1 MSQGDKLPT
10 GDAVVDRML
19 DGGIPENRP
28 VLVRGGPGTGKTTF
42 GMQFL
47 QAGLDAGERC
57 LFVSTEQTRAE
68 LRDSFSDY
76 EFDLDHEE
84 LALTTL
90 HPSPR
95 GSDATGPQLALR
107 TLEGGRVVDDRDIPF
122 TVENVARYFERA
134 AGCDRLVL
142 DSVSALRAVTDDRE
156 MFRRQ
161 LLELIR
167 VFSDQL
173 EATTLFT
180 AERSDSSDPLSFTT
194 HGVISLRRERVN
206 DDPHRFLEIEKMR
219 GADHDRRTVEYTL
232 GPDGIEAGPSRRSQP
247 PELKTHKHTSIGI
260 DGLDSLCGGGLAT
273 GAGVLLEHD
282 GHANLTALFGAL
294 LSRAVERDATLVLVP
309 TIRMRPDSVR
319 TILDG
324 HDVSLSELLDDER
337 LFVIDMIGA
346 WDDDHG
352 TVFAGCEDAD
362 EVAAAYQAIAERAD
376 DGPRFTLVNADA
388 MVNRLGPEGA
398 RRTRYTLESD
408 WLRPEDLLVH
418 IQNPSVTS
426 EEMHGFYTNA
436 AEQILRMWI
445 TDAGLQY
452 VALRKSPCGFVG
464 TTSLVEY
471 VTEPPFLKVQEPPE
485 ERENPYAE

>member
-1 MSQGDKLPT
+1 MTQGDRLPF
-10 GDAVVDRML
+10 GEDVVDRML
-19 DGGIPENRP
+19 RGGIPENRP
-28 VLVRGGPGTGKTTF
+28 VLIRGGAGTGKTTLA
-42 GMQFL
+42 MQWL

-57 LFVSTEQTRAE
+57 LFVSTEQTRGE

-95 GSDATGPQLALR
+95 GSDAKGGELSLR
-107 TLEGGRVVDDRDIPF
+107 TLEGGSVIDDRDIPF
-122 TVENVARYFERA
+122 TIENLARYFERA
-134 AGCDRLVL
+134 RSCDRLVL
-142 DSVSALRAVTDDRE
+142 DSVSALKAVTE
-156 MFRRQ
+156 SKELFRRQ

-180 AERSDSSDPLSFTT
+180 AERMGGDDPLSFTT
-194 HGVISLRRERVN
+194 HGVISLRRERIK

-219 GADHDRRTVEYTL
+219 GIDHDRRTVEYTFESH
-232 GPDGIEAGPSRRSQP
+232 GIDAGPSRRSQP

-282 GHANLTALFGAL
+282 GHANLSALFGAL
-294 LSRAVERDATLVLVP
+294 LSRAVEREATLVLVP

-319 TILDG
+319 TILEGYDI
-324 HDVSLSELLDDER
+324 SLSGLLDDDR

-346 WDDDHG
+346 WDDDREN
-352 TVFAGCEDAD
+352 VFAGCDSAD
-362 EVAAAYQAIAERAD
+362 EVALAYRSIADEAD

-388 MVNRLGPEGA
+388 MVNRLGADGA

-418 IQNPSVTS
+418 IHNPNVTS
-426 EEMHGFYTNA
+426 DDMHGFYTNA
-436 AEQILRMWI
+436 AEQILQMWV
-445 TDAGLQY
+445 TDTGLQY
-452 VALRKSPCGFVG
+452 VALQKSPCGFVG
-464 TTSLVEY
+464 ITSLVEY
-471 VTEPPFLKVQEPPE
+471 ITEPPYLKVQEPPE